1 MSAKKE
7 KDEKIKENSTDATK
21 GQDVTDNSIVQENGM
36 EETVSEDTIN
46 QETVWENKYHEM
58 NDKYLRLY
66 SEFDNYRK
74 RTAREK
80 IEVISTAS
88 GNLIKNL
95 LPIIDDFDR
104 AIKANEESEDTEALK
119 DGFGLIRQKM
129 MNILSN
135 EGLQPMDALKK
146 EFDTEHHEA
155 ITQIPAPKKKLKGK
169 VVDVIE
175 KGYFLNDRVLRFA
188 KVVIG
193 S

>member
-1 MSAKKE
+1 MSANKE
-7 KDEKIKENSTDATK
+7 KDEKIKENNT
-21 GQDVTDNSIVQENGM
+21 
-36 EETVSEDTIN
+36 ETVENLDVKDKNSGAKVDSEKGIDLE
-46 QETVWENKYHEM
+46 QEKDDWELKYQEM

-88 GNLIKNL
+88 GELIKKL
-95 LPIIDDFDR
+95 LPVIDDFDR
-104 AIKANEESEDTEALK
+104 AIKANESSEDKEALK
-119 DGFGLIRQKM
+119 DGFKLIRQKM
-129 MNILSN
+129 MGLLTQ
-135 EGLQPMDALKK
+135 EGLKPMEAMEK
-146 EFDTEHHEA
+146 EFDTELHEA

-175 KGYFLNDRVLRFA
+175 KGYFLNERVLRFA

>member
-7 KDEKIKENSTDATK
+7 KDEKIKENSTDAAE
-21 GQDVTDNSIVQENGM
+21 GQDVTDNSIIQENGM

-104 AIKANEESEDTEALK
+104 AIKANKESEDTEALK

-135 EGLQPMDALKK
+135 EGLQPMDALEK

>member
-1 MSAKKE
+1 MSVNEE
-7 KDEKIKENSTDATK
+7 KDEKIKENTTESVEDQVVNDSPGPDEAPVEEQ
-21 GQDVTDNSIVQENGM
+21 QDEKVNE
-36 EETVSEDTIN
+36 
-46 QETVWENKYHEM
+46 WEIKFSEM

-88 GNLIKNL
+88 GDLIKKM
-95 LPIIDDFDR
+95 LPVIDDFER
-104 AIKANEESEDTEALK
+104 AIKANEDSDDNEALK
-119 DGFGLIRQKM
+119 EGFKLIKQKM
-129 MNILSN
+129 MGILTQ
-135 EGLQPMDALKK
+135 EGLKPMDAMEKD
-146 EFDTEHHEA
+146 FDTEHHEA